1 MPRSDRLKS
10 NRRPRGADTGG
21 QPVSAR
27 DDVELPRGPEAAAI
41 ARRLVRRRLSADVPE
56 TVRGGAELIVTEL
69 VTNAVVHG
77 VGTIRLRLQSDAGLV
92 RGEVIDQGPGF
103 EVDVR
108 EHGVEEIGGRG
119 LWLVSSLARRW
130 GIHDGSSHVWFEFS
144 LRPSAP
150 GPTP

>member
-1 MPRSDRLKS
+1 M
-10 NRRPRGADTGG
+10 
-21 QPVSAR
+21 
-27 DDVELPRGPEAAAI
+27 

-77 VGTIRLRLQSDAGLV
+77 VGTIRLRLQSGAGLV
-92 RGEVIDQGPGF
+92 RGEVIDEGPGF

-119 LWLVSSLARRW
+119 LWLVSSLARPVGHPRRQQPRVVRVLATAERSRT
-130 GIHDGSSHVWFEFS
+130 D
-144 LRPSAP
+144 AP
-150 GPTP
+150 EARRAAPAARA